1 MNVMSNK
8 KISIFIV
15 CVIVVLITIV
25 VGFTAAYFLG
35 TVNTDARGDINV
47 TLSENAKLEFKSSGN
62 LNISAGLNNF
72 YKDGNNLSSSVIATA
87 ILTAPSLYHARYYT
101 YFRINNNDF
110 VYTTDEEIPELVLT
124 IQKPDGSYVS
134 SVNGLDVTMING
146 HAGFDVTT
154 MEGIFKIEENI
165 SISTTDELKKV
176 EQGYLITLHLINLDS
191 NQNDNASKTFD
202 SEFIMQKDK
211 YRLPILGKAS
221 DTLINNHSEV
231 EGLIKHSYD
240 VLNSASD
247 NNYRYMGANP
257 ENYIMFNN
265 EIWRIIGIYE
275 MYGNKHL
282 KIIRNDSI
290 GDKVMNEDENNSW
303 GDSDIVSYLND
314 EYYTTLDTNSKS
326 MVYKMYYFIGG
337 YEDIYGTA
345 KAYYDTESSYESNE
359 SYMGLMTPSDYGF
372 ASSKDNWGT
381 DMSSYDNESNKNNNW
396 LFKGYDMWTMTSD
409 TIAWHIFHYVDARG
423 QVGSDM
429 CYRSHAILP
438 VLYLDPDVEI
448 ISGYGTEDIPFI
460 LNS

>member
-1 MNVMSNK
+1 MINYMKVRKTM
-8 KISIFIV
+8 
-15 CVIVVLITIV
+15 LWV
-25 VGFTAAYFLG
+25 VGILLIITLSLTTAYFLSESNGKINSNATVG
-35 TVNTDARGDINV
+35 TGDV
-47 TLSENAKLEFKSSGN
+47 AKLEFSKSGDLGINVKFTEFGPDAGDAEGEMTATATMTSPEAYSMTYHMYF
-62 LNISAGLNNF
+62 NITSNNF
-72 YKDGNNLSSSVIATA
+72 I
-87 ILTAPSLYHARYYT
+87 
-101 YFRINNNDF
+101 
-110 VYTTDEEIPELVLT
+110 YTTDEETPELVLT
-124 IQKPDGSYVS
+124 IQKPDGSYLD
-134 SVNGLDVTMING
+134 SVEGLETTTINSVT
-146 HAGFDVTT
+146 GFDVTT
-154 MEGIFKIEENI
+154 KTGMFKLSEDI
-165 SISTTDELKKV
+165 SISTTDSDTETIHNYKV
-176 EQGYLITLHLINLDS
+176 KLYFVNLDS
-191 NQNDNASKTFD
+191 NQNENTNKDFV

-221 DTLINNHSEV
+221 DALINNHSEV

-247 NNYRYMGANP
+247 NNYRYSGANP

-282 KIIRNDSI
+282 KIIRNDSL
-290 GDKVMNEDENNSW
+290 GNKVMNEEENNSW

-372 ASSKDNWGT
+372 ASSKDNWGV
-381 DMSSYDNESNKNNNW
+381 DMSSYDSESNKNNNW

-409 TIAWHIFHYVDARG
+409 TIAWHIFHYVHARG
-423 QVGSDM
+423 QVSSDM
-429 CYRSHAILP
+429 CYRSNAILP

-448 ISGYGTEDIPFI
+448 ISGYGTEDMPFI